1 MGSPIDGRKGP
12 SATKKAAA
20 TAARL
25 LFPIVVG
32 AVVAMA
38 GVSLVAQPIWGDQSW
53 LLYAASRIL
62 DGGRIGSDIVE
73 TNPPTIIWLSEIPV
87 LLSRL
92 LGVSPEAAMKICL
105 GLLLFLS
112 TTWCG
117 SMVRRIPRA
126 GSGAMAVWLA
136 IGIAYGTTVYSWSDV
151 GQREY
156 ILVLLMLPYLVM
168 AALRLN
174 GVSPA
179 AWPAFTA
186 GVITVVGLSMKPQHI
201 LIVAGIELLLACRIG
216 LRRSVTR
223 PEAAGGVI
231 GGLAYC
237 AAIAIFAPDYVTK
250 VVPVVYRTYLDYQT
264 LPLLTLIEPR
274 RTAKLAALLLLWA
287 FMRRRLQYRSL
298 CDVLAIAGVGAA
310 AAYLIQ
316 QKGWQYQ
323 FLPADAYFIL
333 LFAVIVADI
342 FLQWTAS
349 LTKPALR
356 MGFAGATALLSCA
369 LVAALYYP
377 IQSAKAAAGADP
389 DRVVVQRA
397 ILSAL
402 PAGTTIAVVGPNYA
416 SLFDFLLQYRLKW
429 GSRFEGYWTLEA
441 IFNDETAVAGKT
453 NPRQSAQLADVADW
467 TRTAADEDLRRWKPS
482 VVLVERCA
490 DPTISCGT
498 SQSLRKI
505 DMLQWFEQDATF
517 KADWAGYERCMDFGY
532 YEVWYLRQ
540 DAVVCKAVASIA
552 PHPNT
557 LHASG
562 PTG

>member
-12 SATKKAAA
+12 SAIKKAAA

-168 AALRLN
+168 AALRLD
-174 GVSPA
+174 GVSLA

-216 LRRSVTR
+216 LRRSVMR
-223 PEAAGGVI
+223 PEAVGGVI

-298 CDVLAIAGVGAA
+298 CAVLVIAGVGADGC
-310 AAYLIQ
+310 I
-316 QKGWQYQ
+316 
-323 FLPADAYFIL
+323 FDPAEGMAISVPPGRR
-333 LFAVIVADI
+333 LFHIAFRRYRRRHFPPVDRVAHK
-342 FLQWTAS
+342 T
-349 LTKPALR
+349 
-356 MGFAGATALLSCA
+356 GATHGIRWRNGVAQLRIGRRALLSHTIRESSGRRRPRSGGGATSHSVGFASRHDDRGGRSELCE
-369 LVAALYYP
+369 P
-377 IQSAKAAAGADP
+377 FRFSASISPEVG
-389 DRVVVQRA
+389 
-397 ILSAL
+397 
-402 PAGTTIAVVGPNYA
+402 IAVRRLLDVG
-416 SLFDFLLQYRLKW
+416 SDLQRRD
-429 GSRFEGYWTLEA
+429 GGCREDEPPA
-441 IFNDETAVAGKT
+441 IG
-453 NPRQSAQLADVADW
+453 
-467 TRTAADEDLRRWKPS
+467 AA
-482 VVLVERCA
+482 C
-490 DPTISCGT
+490 
-498 SQSLRKI
+498 
-505 DMLQWFEQDATF
+505 
-517 KADWAGYERCMDFGY
+517 
-532 YEVWYLRQ
+532 
-540 DAVVCKAVASIA
+540 
-552 PHPNT
+552 
-557 LHASG
+557 
-562 PTG
+562 